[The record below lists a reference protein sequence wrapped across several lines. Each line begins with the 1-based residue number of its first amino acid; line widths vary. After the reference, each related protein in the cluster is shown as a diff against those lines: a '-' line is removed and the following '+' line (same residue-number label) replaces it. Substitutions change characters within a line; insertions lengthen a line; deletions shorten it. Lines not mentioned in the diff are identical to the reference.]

1 MTKKN
6 KILIATGGTGGHVFP
21 AYSLANYFIKNNY
34 NVKITIDNRGL
45 KYLKNHENLDLIKI
59 PSSPLIKKNI
69 LKFLFSLF
77 VVFSSILKSLIFLS
91 LIDLQLYL
99 EWEVIHL
106 FQFVSLQQFLELNL
120 LFMKI
125 I

>member
-6 KILIATGGTGGHVFP
+6 KILIATGGTGGHIFP

-59 PSSPLIKKNI
+59 PSSPLIKKNM

-77 VVFSSILKSLIFLS
+77 VVFSSILKSLIFL
-91 LIDLQLYL
+91 
-99 EWEVIHL
+99 
-106 FQFVSLQQFLELNL
+106 
-120 LFMKI
+120 
-125 I
+125 

>member
-1 MTKKN
+1 M
-6 KILIATGGTGGHVFP
+6 LQGELEGTCFP

-77 VVFSSILKSLIFLS
+77 VIFSSILKSLIFLS
-91 LIDLQLYL
+91 FNRPSVVFGMGGYSSFP
-99 EWEVIHL
+99 VCM
-106 FQFVSLQQFLELNL
+106 LQQFLELNL